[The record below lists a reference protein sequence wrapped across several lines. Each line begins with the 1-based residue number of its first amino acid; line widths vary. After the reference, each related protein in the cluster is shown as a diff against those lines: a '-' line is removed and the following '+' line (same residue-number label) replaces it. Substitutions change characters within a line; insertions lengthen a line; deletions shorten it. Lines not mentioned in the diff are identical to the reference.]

1 MPDWGAYVIFG
12 LIMGGAVGMIGLRV
26 GYAIW
31 KKRRKK

>member
-1 MPDWGAYVIFG
+1 MPDWTGTAIFIV
-12 LIMGGAVGMIGLRV
+12 IMGGAVGMICLRV